1 MKILVCSILALSILI
16 LNAQAQTHYEGPITD
31 THVHVAVETGE
42 SGAFGAPNTIVDVL
56 PQLQKNHITSAGI
69 ITIARQ
75 GDTADTRKRN
85 DSIIAL
91 HHLHPNLIPICSVHP
106 MDTSAAWAELARVQ
120 AKGVRIIKLH
130 PNTQRFDVGAPEL
143 AALAQKA
150 GELHMALLFDSYSLT
165 DAAELGKLI
174 YLAVTH
180 PDCKF
185 IFAHMGFVHFPEL
198 LALDALKK
206 YPWFKHNVW
215 MDVSA
220 ISTEL
225 GNSPYKDQ
233 IMFVM
238 RKVGIDQFL
247 FGSDFP
253 IFTFEES
260 VDAVRKMGFTKEEEE
275 KIFHDNAQHL
285 LQLLN

>member
-1 MKILVCSILALSILI
+1 MKMLICSALLISTLI
-16 LNAQAQTHYEGPITD
+16 LRVQAQTHYEGPITD
-31 THVHVAVETGE
+31 THVHVAVATGE
-42 SGAFGAPNTIVDVL
+42 SGAFGAPNTIDDVL
-56 PQLQKNHITSAGI
+56 PQMQKNHITTAGI
-69 ITIARQ
+69 ITIAQQ
-75 GDTADTRKRN
+75 GDMEGTRKRN

-91 HHLHPNLIPICSVHP
+91 HKWHPNLIPICSVHP

-120 AKGVRIIKLH
+120 AQGVRIIKLH
-130 PNTQRFDVGAPEL
+130 PNSQRFDVGAPEV
-143 AALAQKA
+143 ATLAQKA
-150 GELHMALLFDSYSLT
+150 GELHMALLFDTYSLT

-180 PDCKF
+180 PQCKF

-206 YPWFKHNVW
+206 YPWFKNNVW

-220 ISTEL
+220 ISTEF
-225 GNSPYKDQ
+225 GNSPFKDQ
-233 IMFVM
+233 IMFVI
-238 RKVGIDQFL
+238 RKVGINQFL

-260 VDAVRKMGFTKEEEE
+260 VDAVKKMGFTKEEEQ

-285 LQLLN
+285 MDVLQ